1 MKKTRIFSLLLTTI
15 CIASQAQAPLAEGFD
30 HPQDTARTKVWWFF
44 GETETTREG
53 ITADLEAFKEAGVR
67 GVIYYDQVQ
76 ELAREVC
83 ECKEIPNYFT
93 LGPGKVFIGWYRRQ
107 KVFEKIRGIRH
118 LVLAE
123 YGLH

>member
-30 HPQDTARTKVWWFF
+30 HPQDIALTKVWWFF

-53 ITADLEAFKEAGVR
+53 ITADLEAFKEAGVC

-76 ELAREVC
+76 ELAREVW
-83 ECKEIPNYFT
+83 ECKEFPNYFT
-93 LGPGKVFIGWYRRQ
+93 PGPEKFLLAGTDGKKFLKKFR
-107 KVFEKIRGIRH
+107 E
-118 LVLAE
+118 
-123 YGLH
+123 